1 MSNDRQTT
9 IPSTNGTNIT
19 HNVNLSFEIG
29 TCNVS
34 TGSTHTKQNVNLNN
48 GEGNCAPNEEINGKP
63 QGISHGNNHE
73 MHLGY
78 SGNVTRNLGNPSR
91 IRPENDNIARIQE
104 ETLGDE
110 AIKRHVNS
118 TGKPEGISHE
128 TQTPTIVDPTH
139 GNQIHDDVKL
149 HTDMKYINFAKKL
162 FLLLQEL
169 YPPSKIDYD
178 VINKY
183 EKIAISIVKT
193 AIVPIQ
199 HYHKDEINAF
209 YGAIRIINAY

>member
-1 MSNDRQTT
+1 MSNDRRTT

-29 TCNVS
+29 TCNIS
-34 TGSTHTKQNVNLNN
+34 TSSSRENQNVNSNHD
-48 GEGNCAPNEEINGKP
+48 EGNRAPNEEINGKP

-73 MHLGY
+73 MRSGY
-78 SGNVTRNLGNPSR
+78 SGNVDHNLGNPSG
-91 IRPENDNIARIQE
+91 IRPENDNIARIPE

-118 TGKPEGISHE
+118 TGKPKGISHE
-128 TQTPTIVDPTH
+128 TRTPTIVDPTH

-149 HTDMKYINFAKKL
+149 DTDMKHINSAEKL
-162 FLLLQEL
+162 FLLLQES
-169 YPPSKIDYD
+169 YPSSKTDYD

-193 AIVPIQ
+193 AIVPISPTDR
-199 HYHKDEINAF
+199 DEI
-209 YGAIRIINAY
+209 I